1 MGTWRNVERGGHKG
15 KEKDCQSKERSPA
28 AAGIERRGIVDRG
41 DAKEAHGENHGGPE
55 VPTFPEGKDSEYHKT
70 SGKEEGG
77 IPVCARVERAKNVAA
92 IELGDGD
99 EVQGGEKK
107 TNPSGAAD
115 GRQEKSVRG
124 DARVEDGVQET
135 KQKRSAVDEFGVG
148 GVGEAGNELGMEDA
162 VEESGNGEDET
173 DERAGSADIKQGAVG
188 EDGGANQDEGAEGAV
203 QVWEGN
209 EKRVGGANMV
219 VTAGEEMAEFMG
231 EENKE
236 KSKCERET
244 GGEAEG
250 VLVKESKGAEKFIGG
265 EGLVLGIG
273 GGELRAG
280 DEAGAESEEEEDAGE
295 EQHFSGRTVRSRNVA
310 DAIGRGG
317 APIDVGREGWRR
329 IYWEGWGHGI
339 FCA

>member
-1 MGTWRNVERGGHKG
+1 MGSWGNVERCGHEG
-15 KEKDCQSKERSPA
+15 EEEDQQSKERSPA
-28 AAGIERRGIVDRG
+28 TAGIERRGVVDG
-41 DAKEAHGENHGGPE
+41 ADAEETHGEDHGGPKI
-55 VPTFPEGKDSEYHKT
+55 PAFPKAKDCEHDEA
-70 SGKEEGG
+70 SGKEERG

-92 IELGDGD
+92 IELG
-99 EVQGGEKK
+99 
-107 TNPSGAAD
+107 
-115 GRQEKSVRG
+115 
-124 DARVEDGVQET
+124 
-135 KQKRSAVDEFGVG
+135 
-148 GVGEAGNELGMEDA
+148 MEDA
-162 VEESGNGEDET
+162 VEEGGNGEDET

-188 EDGGANQDEGAEGAV
+188 EDGGANQDEGSKGAV

-317 APIDVGREGWRR
+317 APIDVGREGRRR